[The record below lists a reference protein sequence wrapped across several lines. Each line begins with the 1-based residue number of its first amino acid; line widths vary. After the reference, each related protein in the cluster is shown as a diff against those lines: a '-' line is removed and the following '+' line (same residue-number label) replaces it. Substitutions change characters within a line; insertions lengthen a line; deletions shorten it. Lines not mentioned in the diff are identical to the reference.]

1 MKRIIRGCIVLVLAL
16 LLFGC
21 NGVLPSKISVEFW
34 MRTYSVPRDVY
45 NVDVRIKSIF
55 ISGYSTPV
63 IVDRKI
69 DIMNVGDAL
78 LKVVDLPP
86 ITLGATVVV
95 ETSGT
100 VTVVGTSTREL
111 VIPEKIEGWIHRLSL
126 GQLSPLK
133 GYEVRDDIR
142 MQFYWDL
149 ANLLRGSS
157 STMFCV
163 VGDATEVSDALL
175 PGSVTPSTTVT
186 VTVNSFVVRWP
197 ATSTWWEQKVY
208 SEDGRFTVYLPY
220 PMDDKSYVAEVSWD
234 DTSTSITV
242 GPM

>member
-1 MKRIIRGCIVLVLAL
+1 MKRIIRGCIVLVSVL

-21 NGVLPSKISVEFW
+21 NGVLPSRVSVEFW

-69 DIMNVGDAL
+69 DIMNAEDA
-78 LKVVDLPP
+78 LKVVELPP
-86 ITLGATVVV
+86 ITLGATVIV

-111 VIPEKIEGWIHRLSL
+111 VVPKKIEGWIHRLSL
-126 GQLSPLK
+126 GQLSPLE

-175 PGSVTPSTTVT
+175 PESVTPSTTVT
-186 VTVNSFVVRWP
+186 VTVNNFVVKWP

-242 GPM
+242 GPR